1 MRKVKV
7 AFVGMT
13 HLGLN
18 SAAAAAMRGHDV
30 VGFDPD
36 AELVSRLSA
45 GALPVAEPGL
55 DDAVADH
62 KETLRFSCSL
72 DDVAEADV
80 VYVAPDVPTD
90 DEGTADVQPV
100 RSLVSLVV
108 PVLKE
113 GATLVVLSQVQPG
126 FSVSLGLPGDTLYYQ
141 VETLVFGQALDR
153 ALNPERYIVG
163 CADPARSLPSAYQAL
178 LESYDCPIL
187 PMKYESAELAKIA
200 INCCLVASVTTAN
213 TLAELCEGIG
223 ADWGEIVPAL
233 RLDRRIGQYSYI
245 APGLGI
251 SGGNLERDLA
261 AVVRMGAAAG
271 TDTSSIAAAISN
283 SRYRKNWVLRQLHDK
298 VLHTRPDPRIGVLG
312 IAYKKDTAS
321 VKNSP
326 SVGLLSALPGYE
338 VIAFD
343 PIAKLP
349 DELAGPSVRLADEA
363 LGVADNCDV
372 VVIMTPWDEFSSI
385 EPAQLAERMRGKLL
399 IDPFAVIDGQRARAA
414 GLDYYTLGVPT
425 QKH

>member
-1 MRKVKV
+1 MRKIKV

-36 AELVSRLSA
+36 AELVSQLSS
-45 GALPVAEPGL
+45 GVLPVAEPGL

-72 DDVAEADV
+72 EDVAAADV

-90 DEGTADVQPV
+90 DEGTADVEPV

-126 FSVSLGLPGDTLYYQ
+126 FSVSLDLPDDTLYYQ

-163 CADPARSLPSAYQAL
+163 CADPAQALPSSYQAL
-178 LESYDCPIL
+178 LASYDCPIL

-283 SRYRKNWVLRQLHDK
+283 SRHRKNWVLRQLHDK
-298 VLHTRPDPRIGVLG
+298 VLHGRPDPRIGVLG

-326 SVGLLSALPGYE
+326 SVGLISALPGYE
-338 VIAFD
+338 VIAYD
-343 PIAKLP
+343 PVAKLP
-349 DELAGPSVRLADEA
+349 DELAGQSVRLADEA

-414 GLDYYTLGVPT
+414 GLDYYTLGVQA

>member
-1 MRKVKV
+1 MSKVKV

-18 SAAAAAMRGHDV
+18 SAAAAAVRGHDV

-36 AELVSRLSA
+36 QALVSRLSE
-45 GALPVAEPGL
+45 GNLPVAEPGL
-55 DDAVADH
+55 DDAVANHRDL
-62 KETLRFSCSL
+62 LRFSSSL
-72 DDVAEADV
+72 EDVRAADV

-100 RSLVSLVV
+100 RSLVEMVS
-108 PVLKE
+108 PVLKP

-126 FSVSLGLPGDTLYYQ
+126 FCVSLDLPGDMLFYQ

-163 CADPARSLPSAYQAL
+163 CSAPEQPLPDQYQAL

-223 ADWGEIVPAL
+223 ADWSEIVPAL
-233 RLDRRIGQYSYI
+233 RLDRRIGQHSYI
-245 APGLGI
+245 VPGLGI

-298 VLHTRPDPRIGVLG
+298 VLHAGTKPQIGVLG

-326 SVGLLSALPGYE
+326 SVGLMLALQGYNI
-338 VIAFD
+338 VAFD
-343 PIAKLP
+343 PVAKLP
-349 DELAGPSVRLADEA
+349 NEIDQATVELAESALA
-363 LGVADNCDV
+363 VADNSDV
-372 VVIMTPWDEFSSI
+372 VVIMTPWDEFSKI
-385 EPAQLAERMRGKLL
+385 APAELIKRMKGKLL
-399 IDPFAVIDGQRARAA
+399 IDPFAVIDGKLAHMA
-414 GLDYYTLGVPT
+414 GLEYHTLGIR
-425 QKH
+425 